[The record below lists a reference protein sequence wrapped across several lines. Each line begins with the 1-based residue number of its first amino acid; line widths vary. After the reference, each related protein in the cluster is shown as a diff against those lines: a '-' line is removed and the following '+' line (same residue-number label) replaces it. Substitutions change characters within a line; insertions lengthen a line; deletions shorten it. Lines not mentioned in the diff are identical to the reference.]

1 MRIISGKFRG
11 RKLANCDD
19 LKTLRPT
26 TDKNREALF
35 NILQSAKFLKDL
47 DLSLSDC
54 NFLDLCCG
62 SGSVGLE
69 ALSRGAKKVCFVE
82 NNYKHLEILR
92 KNIELLKV
100 ENQSKI
106 LSENVKNLNVSND
119 NFDVIFLDPPYDED
133 YQKIVENLLE
143 KKYLN
148 PKTLLVVEFEA
159 KKFQKFEMF
168 FKENFKIIDERK
180 YGISFFGFYI
190 DNTISN
196 KKSIT

>member
-1 MRIISGKFRG
+1 MLTKRAFFKKMRIISGKFRG
-11 RKLANCDD
+11 RKLTNCDE

-26 TDKNREALF
+26 TDRNREALF

-47 DLSLSDC
+47 DLSLSEC

-82 NNYKHLEILR
+82 NNYNHLEVLR

-100 ENQSKI
+100 ENQTKI
-106 LSENVKNLNVSND
+106 LSENVKNLNVSNE

-133 YQKIVENLLE
+133 
-143 KKYLN
+143 
-148 PKTLLVVEFEA
+148 
-159 KKFQKFEMF
+159 
-168 FKENFKIIDERK
+168 
-180 YGISFFGFYI
+180 
-190 DNTISN
+190 
-196 KKSIT
+196 

>member
-1 MRIISGKFRG
+1 MPG
-11 RKLANCDD
+11 
-19 LKTLRPT
+19 LRPT
-26 TDKNREALF
+26 PDRVRETLF
-35 NILQSAKFLKDL
+35 NWLGQ
-47 DLSLSDC
+47 DLSGWYCADPFAGTGALG
-54 NFLDLCCG
+54 F
-62 SGSVGLE
+62 E
-69 ALSRGAKKVCFVE
+69 AASRGAASVVLAETQAQCVIAMGKCKDRLSASQV
-82 NNYKHLEILR
+82 KIQRTDGMSLLR
-92 KNIELLKV
+92 QLPL
-100 ENQSKI
+100 QSQD
-106 LSENVKNLNVSND
+106 LV
-119 NFDVIFLDPPYDED
+119 FLDPPYDED

-196 KKSIT
+196 KKNIA

>member
-26 TDKNREALF
+26 TDRNREALF

-47 DLSLSDC
+47 NFSLIDC

-62 SGSVGLE
+62 TGAVGLE
-69 ALSRGAKKVCFVE
+69 ALSRGAKKVFFVE

-100 ENQSKI
+100 ENQTKI
-106 LSENVKNLNVSND
+106 LAENVKNLNCLNE
-119 NFDVIFLDPPYDED
+119 NFDIIFLDPPYDED
-133 YQKIVENLLE
+133 YQEIIENLLA
-143 KKYLN
+143 KKYLDS
-148 PKTLLVVEFEA
+148 KTLLVVEFEA
-159 KKFQKFEMF
+159 KKFQKFVMF
-168 FKENFKIIDERK
+168 FKENFKIIDERN

-190 DNTISN
+190 
-196 KKSIT
+196 KL

>member
-11 RKLANCDD
+11 RKLTNCDK

-26 TDKNREALF
+26 TDKNREAFF

-47 DLSLSDC
+47 DFSLIDC

-62 SGSVGLE
+62 SGAVGLE
-69 ALSRGAKKVCFVE
+69 AISRGAKKVFFVE
-82 NNYKHLEILR
+82 NNYQHLEILK

-100 ENQSKI
+100 ENQTKI
-106 LSENVKNLNVSND
+106 FAENVKNLNFSNE
-119 NFDVIFLDPPYDED
+119 NFAVIFLDPPYDED

-159 KKFQKFEMF
+159 KKFQKFADF
-168 FKENFKIIDERK
+168 FKKNFEIIDERK
-180 YGISFFGFYI
+180 YGISFFGFYKVI
-190 DNTISN
+190 N
-196 KKSIT
+196 